1 MTKTTIKK
9 HTSKLAALLLSCGL
23 IFGTSTT
30 AFAYS
35 EPEEITEN
43 AVPEETES
51 EKNPFTPDGNA
62 SILNEATSE
71 QNKHFYTIQTE
82 NNNTFYM
89 VIDKERASGNVY
101 LLSMID
107 ENDLMEF
114 VEETDDTASEPPAF
128 PESELFPDKETSPE
142 PPDSKPLPEE
152 PDSSE
157 PEKKSGGNTFGT
169 IALLGL
175 AAAIFAG
182 YYFLKIRKK
191 GIDEDD
197 EDETIGDETEEIDD
211 YAEATEAEEVEE
223 TDDTDTMS
231 YPDYPDPNDYPDESQ
246 S

>member
-35 EPEEITEN
+35 EPEEITES

-114 VEETDDTASEPPAF
+114 VEKTDDTADEPPVF
-128 PESELFPDKETSPE
+128 PESELFPEKETPPE
-142 PPDSKPLPEE
+142 SSDDTLLSENPDTS
-152 PDSSE
+152 D
-157 PEKKSGGNTFGT
+157 PEKKSNSNAIGT

-175 AAAIFAG
+175 AVAIFVC

-191 GIDEDD
+191 DVYEDD
-197 EDETIGDETEEIDD
+197 EDENVGDEAEEVDD
-211 YAEATEAEEVEE
+211 YAEANEAAEVDE
-223 TDDTDTMS
+223 TDDMDKMN

>member
-35 EPEEITEN
+35 EPEEISES

-71 QNKHFYTIQTE
+71 QNKYFYTIQTE

-107 ENDLMEF
+107 ENDLKEF
-114 VEETDDTASEPPAF
+114 VEETEAAVDEPPAF
-128 PESELFPDKETSPE
+128 SESELFPEKETPPE
-142 PPDSKPLPEE
+142 SSESKPLPEE
-152 PDSSE
+152 PDTSE
-157 PEKKSGGNTFGT
+157 PKKKSNSNAIGT

-191 GIDEDD
+191 DVDEDD
-197 EDETIGDETEEIDD
+197 EDENVGDEVEEVDV
-211 YAEATEAEEVEE
+211 YAEANEAEEVDE
-223 TDDTDTMS
+223 TDDMDKMN